1 MATSASGKTHAIER
15 VIRWTRLF
23 WHVGV
28 GLALTSVFFP
38 RCKKRGQDW
47 ITTWW
52 SAKLLRILN
61 IMLSVRGRE
70 DFTATRVVL
79 VANHISWL
87 DVFVINAAHPCRFI
101 AKSEIADWP
110 IAGNLATNAGTIF
123 IRRAKRTD
131 AAKTNDAIA
140 AQLLKNNTVAIFPE
154 GTTTAGDKL
163 LKFHTSLFEPAVANQ
178 ATVAPVALRYRQSNG
193 EADTSAAFVGEL
205 TFSQSMAQ
213 IIAQKSIIAEVIFAA
228 VIAPVENE
236 TSHANCRR
244 SLAHAAEAAIAK
256 ILSVPVHQEKLRF
269 DRDASG

>member
-1 MATSASGKTHAIER
+1 MQQTTNKVER

-28 GLALTSVFFP
+28 GLVLTSVVFP
-38 RCKKRGQDW
+38 RCKKPGQDW
-47 ITTWW
+47 IINYW

-61 IMLSVRGRE
+61 IVLSVRGE
-70 DFTATRVVL
+70 AKIDSPRVVL

-87 DVFVINAAHPCRFI
+87 DVFVINAAHPARFI

-110 IAGNLATNAGTIF
+110 VAGNLATNAGTIF

-131 AAKTNDAIA
+131 AAKTNEAIA
-140 AQLLKNNTVAIFPE
+140 AQLCKHNTVAIFPE
-154 GTTTAGDKL
+154 GTTTAGDRL
-163 LKFHTSLFEPAVANQ
+163 LKFHTSLFEPAVANH

-193 EADTSAAFVGEL
+193 EADTAAAFIGEL

-213 IIAQKSIIAEVIFAA
+213 IIAQKSIIAEVIFAP
-228 VIAPVENE
+228 VIEPVQNE

-244 SLAHAAEAAIAK
+244 SLAFAAEAAIAK
-256 ILSVPVHQEKLRF
+256 ILNVPVHQEKLQF
-269 DRDASG
+269 GAHEETP

>member
-1 MATSASGKTHAIER
+1 MAAPTPDRTNRLER
-15 VIRWTRLF
+15 YIRWTRLF
-23 WHVGV
+23 LHVGV
-28 GLALTSVFFP
+28 GLMLTGIFFP
-38 RCKKRGQDW
+38 RCKKSGQDW
-47 ITTWW
+47 IIKWW

-61 IMLSVRGRE
+61 IVLSVRGE
-70 DFTATRVVL
+70 AKISSPQVVL

-87 DVFVINAAHPCRFI
+87 DVFVINAAHPSRFI

-110 IAGNLATNAGTIF
+110 VAGSLATNAGTIF

-140 AQLLKNNTVAIFPE
+140 AQLRQSNTVAIFPE

-178 ATVAPVALRYRQSNG
+178 ATIAPVALRYRQSNG
-193 EADTSAAFVGEL
+193 EVDTSAAFIGEL
-205 TFSQSMAQ
+205 TFSQSMGQ
-213 IIAQKSIIAEVIFAA
+213 IIAQKSIIAEVIFAP

-236 TSHANCRR
+236 SSHANCRR

-256 ILSVPVHQEKLRF
+256 ILNVPVHHERLRF
-269 DRDASG
+269 NEDAA

>member
-1 MATSASGKTHAIER
+1 MTVANSDKTHVIER

-28 GLALTSVFFP
+28 GLVLTGILFP
-38 RCKKRGQDW
+38 RCNKHGQDW
-47 ITTWW
+47 IITWW

-61 IMLSVRGRE
+61 IALSVRGP
-70 DFTATRVVL
+70 DVISAKRVVL

-110 IAGNLATNAGTIF
+110 VAGSLATNAGTIF

-140 AQLLKNNTVAIFPE
+140 VQLLKSNTVAIFPE

-178 ATVAPVALRYRQSNG
+178 ATLAPVALRYRQSNG
-193 EADTSAAFVGEL
+193 EPDTAAAFIGEL

-213 IIAQKSIIAEVIFAA
+213 IIAQKSIIAEVIFAP
-228 VIAPVENE
+228 VIAPVEHE
-236 TSHANCRR
+236 SSHANCRR
-244 SLAHAAEAAIAK
+244 SLAAASEAAIAK
-256 ILSVPVHQEKLRF
+256 LLNVPVHQEKLRF
-269 DRDASG
+269 DRTDG

>member
-1 MATSASGKTHAIER
+1 MTGATNKVER

-23 WHVGV
+23 LHVGV
-28 GLALTSVFFP
+28 GLVLTGVFFS

-61 IMLSVRGRE
+61 IVLSVRGQE
-70 DFTATRVVL
+70 DFSATRVVL

-110 IAGNLATNAGTIF
+110 VAGNLATNAGTIF

-140 AQLLKNNTVAIFPE
+140 LQLLKNNTVAIFPE

-193 EADTSAAFVGEL
+193 EPDTSAAFIGEL

-213 IIAQKSIIAEVIFAA
+213 IIAQKSIIAEVIFAP
-228 VIAPVENE
+228 VIPPLAPVENE

-256 ILSVPVHQEKLRF
+256 ILNVPVHQEKLRF